1 MLEVIKTALPGV
13 LEIIPKRFGDDR
25 GYFVETFN
33 ADRLKHV
40 GLDVTFCQDNH
51 SYSRDIG
58 VLRGLHYQMA
68 PFAQDKLVRVTRGR
82 VFDVAVDLRQGS
94 QAYSKWVGVELSA
107 EKGNQ
112 LFIPQGFAHAFLT
125 LEHDCEFQY
134 KVCFFLG
141 QRTAS
146 LPGDATP
153 RFAACG
159 CWQWSTIAAGRFR
172 GCGTT
177 ARWTRAAAAA
187 AAGPGS
193 TALHGFRAVELH
205 DQVPLTQTAHARAH
219 AGRGQRL
226 AAKPR
231 SNFHSSW

>member
-1 MLEVIKTALPGV
+1 MLEVKKTALPGV

-94 QAYSKWVGVELSA
+94 QTYSKWVGVELSA

-134 KVCFFLG
+134 KVSAYYSPEHDRSIRFDDP
-141 QRTAS
+141 QINIVWPD
-146 LPGDATP
+146 LPTEVKLSDKD
-153 RFAACG
+153 
-159 CWQWSTIAAGRFR
+159 
-172 GCGTT
+172 
-177 ARWTRAAAAA
+177 AAAPYLAQA
-187 AAGPGS
+187 DNNFFYASNGQG
-193 TALHGFRAVELH
+193 
-205 DQVPLTQTAHARAH
+205 DQ
-219 AGRGQRL
+219 
-226 AAKPR
+226 
-231 SNFHSSW
+231 